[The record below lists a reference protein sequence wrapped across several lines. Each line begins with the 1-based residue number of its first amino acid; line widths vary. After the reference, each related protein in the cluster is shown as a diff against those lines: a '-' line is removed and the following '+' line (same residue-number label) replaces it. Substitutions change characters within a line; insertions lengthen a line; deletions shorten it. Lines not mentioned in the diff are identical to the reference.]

1 MPVRIVSGKR
11 LRELE
16 RFIDEVSYPSHC
28 VNCPWLKYERPEHH
42 SSYEVTARCNLN
54 CVFCYAYSSAK
65 AKSLPEPG
73 YYGDENP
80 EAVTVSQYGEP
91 TLIGLEKLE
100 KLFDLLRKR
109 FKGVRIDLQTN
120 GTLLTRPV
128 KADIVMVSLSSSTEE
143 GYARLTGRNEFH
155 SVVRAVELSSSEG
168 VGTIVRT
175 VFLPGINS
183 GEIESI
189 ARIAESLE
197 VEHMIQPCSIHPGL
211 KERLGKAGY
220 IFENDTLYDYLNV
233 AEKAKSTGADVR
245 LPGCLLRIIR
255 SMLEQFDFEDVVFL
269 KRGFAERP
277 PEIRREWKFSF
288 KL

>member
-28 VNCPWLKYERPEHH
+28 INCPWLKYERPEHH
-42 SSYEVTARCNLN
+42 PSYEVTARCNLN

-73 YYGDENP
+73 YYGDESP

-100 KLFDLLRKR
+100 KLFYLLRKR

-143 GYARLTGRNEFH
+143 GYARLTGRNEFR
-155 SVVRAVELSSSEG
+155 SAVRAVELSSSEG
-168 VGTIVRT
+168 VRTIVRT
-175 VFLPGINS
+175 VFLPGMNS
-183 GEIESI
+183 GEIEDI
-189 ARIAESLE
+189 ARIAESME

-211 KERLGKAGY
+211 KERLEKAGY
-220 IFENDTLYDYLNV
+220 SFENDTLYDYLNA

-255 SMLEQFDFEDVVFL
+255 GMLEQFDFEDVVFL
-269 KRGFAERP
+269 KRSFAERP

-288 KL
+288 RL

>member
-1 MPVRIVSGKR
+1 MSVKIVSRKR

-16 RFIDEVSYPSHC
+16 RFIDEVNHSSHC
-28 VNCPWLKYERPEHH
+28 VGCPWLKDERPEHH
-42 SSYEVTARCNLN
+42 PSYEVTSRCNLS
-54 CVFCYAYSSAK
+54 CAFCYAYSSAK
-65 AKSLPEPG
+65 ANSLPKPG
-73 YYGDENP
+73 YYGDEKP
-80 EAVTVSQYGEP
+80 RAITISQYGEP

-143 GYARLTGRNEFH
+143 GYVRLTGRNEFRNA
-155 SVVRAVELSSSEG
+155 VRAVELSSYEG
-168 VGTIVRT
+168 VRTIVRT

-183 GEIESI
+183 REIKGI
-189 ARIAESLE
+189 AKIAENLE

-211 KERLGKAGY
+211 EEKLKKAGY
-220 IFENDTLYDYLNV
+220 NFEDDLLYDYLNA

-245 LPGCLLRIIR
+245 LPGCLLKIIK
-255 SMLEQFDFEDVVFL
+255 SMLEQFDFEDIVFL
-269 KRGFAERP
+269 KRAFAERP
-277 PEIRREWKFSF
+277 PEIRRVWKFSL